1 MDALFLA
8 FLLCFLVELGGR
20 VPQLALLLRKRT
32 QAAWSV
38 TLGLLLAT
46 GGNAAIAAG
55 LGRSLAEGLTP
66 EARALLF
73 ALALLWAGG
82 NRLVPARSP
91 DPLANWRIG
100 AFLTTTFGIFILGFG
115 ESAVLLAAGVAA
127 DRASPWLAGV
137 GAWLGMAGAA
147 LLVPLLSENGFDV
160 RRYWA
165 VRLVP
170 ALLFLLAGFAVLVSA
185 LRLV

>member
-8 FLLCFLVELGGR
+8 FLLCFLVEIGGR
-20 VPQLALLLRKRT
+20 VPQLTLALRQRT
-32 QAAWSV
+32 EAAWPV
-38 TLGLLLAT
+38 TLGLLIAT

-55 LGRSLAEGLTP
+55 LGRSLAQGLTP
-66 EARALLF
+66 EARAVLF
-73 ALALLWAGG
+73 ALVLLWAGG
-82 NRLVPARSP
+82 NRLLPARTP
-91 DPLANWRIG
+91 DPLAKWRIG
-100 AFLTTTFGIFILGFG
+100 AFLTAVFGVFILGFG

-147 LLVPLLSENGFDV
+147 LLVALLSENGFDV
-160 RRYWA
+160 RRYRA
-165 VRLVP
+165 LRLVP
-170 ALLFLLAGFAVLVSA
+170 ALLFLLAGFVVLVSA